1 MGDVLTLSPT
11 ARNVLGRH
19 PSATLCVA
27 DGTIGRQHCEI
38 VWSDFD
44 QKFRVTDIDNRNG
57 TWINGVKIPE
67 GESAFIDVGDEIQCG
82 HVLLLVVVAHSG
94 GT

>member
-1 MGDVLTLSPT
+1 LALSPT

-27 DGTIGRQHCEI
+27 DGTVGRQHCEI
-38 VWSDFD
+38 VWSAFD
-44 QKFRVTDIDNRNG
+44 QKFRVTDIDCRNH
-57 TWINGVKIPE
+57 TRINGVAIPE
-67 GESAFIDVGDEIQCG
+67 GESALIDVGDEIQCG
-82 HVLLLVVVAHSG
+82 DVLLLVVAVPSD